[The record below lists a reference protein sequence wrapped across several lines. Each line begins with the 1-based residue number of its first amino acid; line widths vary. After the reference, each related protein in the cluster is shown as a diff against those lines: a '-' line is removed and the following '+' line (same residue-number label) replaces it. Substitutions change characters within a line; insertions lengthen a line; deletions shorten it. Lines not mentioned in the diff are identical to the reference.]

1 MQAQLNIQRLIDDL
15 GGASAVA
22 QIAGVVRT
30 APYGWINRAYVSSV
44 VLERIKSQKPEL
56 DLDLYFEE
64 DDYDQDK
71 TRRGT

>member
-1 MQAQLNIQRLIDDL
+1 MQAKLNIQRLIDDL

-30 APYGWINRAYVSSV
+30 APYGWINRAYMSSV
-44 VLERIKSQKPEL
+44 VLEKIKSEKPEI
-56 DLDLYFEE
+56 DLDLYFEK

-71 TRRGT
+71 TRRGS

>member
-1 MQAQLNIQRLIDDL
+1 MQAKLNIQRLIDDL

-30 APYGWINRAYVSSV
+30 APYGWINREYVSSV

-64 DDYDQDK
+64 DDYDQGK

>member
-1 MQAQLNIQRLIDDL
+1 MQAKLNIQRLIDDL

-30 APYGWINRAYVSSV
+30 APYGWINREYVSSV

>member
-1 MQAQLNIQRLIDDL
+1 MPAKLNIQRLIDDL

-64 DDYDQDK
+64 DDYDHDK

>member
-1 MQAQLNIQRLIDDL
+1 MEAKLNIQRLIDDL
-15 GGASAVA
+15 GGASALA

-71 TRRGT
+71 PRRGT

>member
-1 MQAQLNIQRLIDDL
+1 MQAKLNIQRLIDDL

-64 DDYDQDK
+64 GDYDQDK

>member
-1 MQAQLNIQRLIDDL
+1 MQAKLNIQRLIDDL

-22 QIAGVVRT
+22 QIAGVVRI

>member
-1 MQAQLNIQRLIDDL
+1 MQAKLNIQRLIDDL

-44 VLERIKSQKPEL
+44 CLERIKSQKPEL

>member
-1 MQAQLNIQRLIDDL
+1 MQAKLNIQRLIDDL

-30 APYGWINRAYVSSV
+30 APYGWINRAYVSNV